1 VVAGVVWG
9 AFLLTIIL
17 ALPERRT
24 GLLALSLAYPVY
36 YIVVSLTLQLRRA
49 PLATAKAPPA

>member
-1 VVAGVVWG
+1 MNERPQAI
-9 AFLLTIIL
+9 LTIVL

-36 YIVVSLTLQLRRA
+36 YIVLSLTLQLRRA
-49 PLATAKAPPA
+49 PLAIAKAPPA